1 MPKPF
6 TPSFKDFQK
15 DIERYLKSE
24 GKYEKNEHGQ
34 EVFRGY
40 SAAVSLMFQLYMNEE
55 AFVPLVAD
63 FRKWNWEWSYN
74 DFLLTLTAKL
84 QETQNWPCLKELWTA
99 VIAKRKSNY
108 NITRKF
114 QKSLPEKIPKGT
126 LQKTRELL
134 LESLKRFEAY
144 AAELG
149 QESDIAE
156 YLDMMERVQKGE
168 KA

>member
-1 MPKPF
+1 MPKSF
-6 TPSFKDFQK
+6 TPSFKDMQK

-24 GKYEKNEHGQ
+24 GKVEKNEHGQ
-34 EVFRGY
+34 EVYREY
-40 SAAVSLMFQLYMNEE
+40 PAALSLMFRLYMDEE
-55 AFVPLVAD
+55 AFVPLVTD

-74 DFLLTLTAKL
+74 DYLLTLTARL
-84 QETQNWPCLKELWTA
+84 QKTKNWPCLKHLWTA
-99 VIAKRKSNY
+99 VIAKRKTNY

-114 QKSLPEKIPKGT
+114 RKSLPEKIPEST
-126 LQKTRELL
+126 LQKTRGLL

-149 QESDIAE
+149 QESDITE
-156 YLDMMERVQKGE
+156 YLDMMARVQKGG